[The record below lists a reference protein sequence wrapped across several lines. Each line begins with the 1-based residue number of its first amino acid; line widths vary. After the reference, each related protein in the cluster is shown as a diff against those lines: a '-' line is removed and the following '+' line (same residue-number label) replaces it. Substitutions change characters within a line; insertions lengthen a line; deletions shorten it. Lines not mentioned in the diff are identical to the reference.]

1 MKQEIIVLGNE
12 YDIEIKH
19 ALSKVL
25 ASMGAKKT
33 DSNNFL
39 AGSQEIFSEKF
50 KINNRL
56 VEIESETYM
65 GLSLSGPPDLI
76 EEIKNKVN
84 NLVCKK

>member
-12 YDIEIKH
+12 YDIELKH

-50 KINNRL
+50 KINDRL